1 MSRLTGREMEE
12 IRRVKR
18 AAEKEAREEFS
29 QVRPAD
35 DADTRQPAPAA
46 AFLAALARHSGLAEI
61 AWMVRHGVVLPLRRR
76 LENRRAI
83 AQLRALDDRAL
94 RDIGI
99 ERGQIELVVGGM
111 KVETRRSPRPEVG
124 PFAALRR
131 WRFRR
136 RTINTLTA
144 LDDRLLDDIGLVRAN
159 IPEFVRSL
167 DQAIVSG
174 RTEGQTA
181 ARRIH
186 QAKSPLRALRQWNL
200 SRQAAGEMA
209 RLDPEAMADLGYVKG
224 DVDWVPEVLAERKL
238 NAA

>member
-18 AAEKEAREEFS
+18 AAREEARMEHF

-35 DADTRQPAPAA
+35 DASTRQSAA
-46 AFLAALARHSGLAEI
+46 TAGVLGLLATYSGFAEI
-61 AWMVRHGVVLPLRRR
+61 AWMVRHRVIAPLRQRIER
-76 LENRRAI
+76 RRAI
-83 AQLRALDDRAL
+83 AQLRALDDRVL

-99 ERGQIELVVGGM
+99 ERGQIAMVIEGITMG
-111 KVETRRSPRPEVG
+111 TPRPPRPEAG

-131 WRFRR
+131 WNHRR
-136 RTINTLTA
+136 RTIGALTA

-159 IPEFVRSL
+159 IPEFIRGL
-167 DQAIVSG
+167 DKAIVSG
-174 RTEGQTA
+174 RAAGETA
-181 ARRIH
+181 AQRVRRVTG
-186 QAKSPLRALRQWNL
+186 PLRVLRQWNL
-200 SRQAAGEMA
+200 SRRAADDMA
-209 RLDPEAMADLGYVKG
+209 RLDPEALADLGYVKG